1 MADLGLMA
9 GGFAQGLNTYAPLIA
24 RTIEHQKT
32 MELAKVQ
39 HDQEM
44 NIKKAMMA
52 IDILK
57 SPDIP
62 DELKLTVAKNAM
74 PSFQTVGL
82 DMSGIN
88 LDEWT
93 PGHTTMAKN
102 FGKLLDGYR
111 KGSITAD
118 DTIAGAN
125 TLLANARTEVQRKA
139 AEEYKGQIAKEVL
152 FRGRSHQEER
162 WVPNEAEKLSEAQ
175 TVDVPLSEEQR
186 ARVMLEIPKDD
197 RAYLQTEAEKITIT
211 DPISGRPIKVDS
223 KTYLDLLGITPAKN
237 EIEMFDRAMRAEGIT
252 DPAEKMRRYIALKER
267 FQRDTEMQKMYDSYM
282 KRFKADPKNQGKTP
296 LDYDQFAMQFYTAK
310 REAEAERVAEAAVT
324 GKARGKIK
332 ARKIREEA
340 NNTPQSGDQM

>member
-1 MADLGLMA
+1 
-9 GGFAQGLNTYAPLIA
+9 
-24 RTIEHQKT
+24 

-62 DELKLTVAKNAM
+62 DELKLTVAKNSM
-74 PSFQTVGL
+74 PSFQAVGL

-152 FRGRSHQEER
+152 FRGSHQEGGGCR
-162 WVPNEAEKLSEAQ
+162 MRPKLSEH
-175 TVDVPLSEEQR
+175 
-186 ARVMLEIPKDD
+186 
-197 RAYLQTEAEKITIT
+197 
-211 DPISGRPIKVDS
+211 
-223 KTYLDLLGITPAKN
+223 
-237 EIEMFDRAMRAEGIT
+237 
-252 DPAEKMRRYIALKER
+252 RRWMSLC
-267 FQRDTEMQKMYDSYM
+267 
-282 KRFKADPKNQGKTP
+282 
-296 LDYDQFAMQFYTAK
+296 
-310 REAEAERVAEAAVT
+310 
-324 GKARGKIK
+324 
-332 ARKIREEA
+332 
-340 NNTPQSGDQM
+340 